1 VKRILAT
8 ALLLLAACQHDPTAS
23 PGPALAAAPA
33 APLFAIRETRTA
45 LEVTCDG
52 KPFTTYRFAE
62 SEDDPAWQMPYF
74 YPVILPSGDKQ
85 IEITSDQTRQMAKDP
100 KADHPHHRSIW
111 IGWGDVNGANHW
123 TKSPEKQRHIKFTK
137 LAADSF
143 VQELTWD
150 SKGSTTPVLT
160 ETRAVKFL
168 AYPDGSRGLDITTTF
183 TAPTVDAV
191 FKCKPLNVTGVE
203 SGLVSIRIAKAIA
216 DLPENRKTIT
226 SGADAEEI
234 NAGEAAARST
244 PSAWCDYTGLID
256 GNPFGVALVNA
267 PANPGGLVPFHVR
280 LFGFLADIANVN
292 FTIKKGDSLTFR
304 HLVILHPGTAAD
316 ARIQSRAKEWRT
328 SQ

>member
-1 VKRILAT
+1 MKRALT
-8 ALLLLAACQHDPTAS
+8 AAFLLLTACQHDPTATPTAS
-23 PGPALAAAPA
+23 LATAPQ
-33 APLFAIRETRTA
+33 PRFAIRETKAA
-45 LEVTCDG
+45 LEVTYDG

-62 SEDDPAWQMPYF
+62 SEDDPTWQQPYF
-74 YPVILPSGDKQ
+74 YPVMLPSGDKQ
-85 IEITSDQTRQMAKDP
+85 IEITSDQTRQVAKDP
-100 KADHPHHRSIW
+100 RADHPHHRSIW

-137 LAADSF
+137 LDADSF
-143 VQELTWD
+143 IQELTWD

-160 ETRAVKFL
+160 ETRTVKFL
-168 AYPDGSRGLDITTTF
+168 AYPDGSRAMDITTRF

-203 SGLVSIRIAKAIA
+203 SGIVSIRLAKAIA

-226 SGADAEEI
+226 SGSDAEKI
-234 NAGEAAARST
+234 NPGEAAARST
-244 PSAWCDYTGLID
+244 PSAWCDYTGPID
-256 GNPFGVALVNA
+256 GKPFGVALVNA

-316 ARIQSRAKEWRT
+316 AQIQSRAKEWRS